1 MIDFETHSSH
11 CLFNNYP
18 VQYRIQK
25 CSVKPSANKVS
36 KMNEC
41 LMFQWLPVYK
51 CIKSRHN
58 LEVRSPVQDYE
69 IWGMVSGCVFV
80 FSWEQRPSVTIISR
94 PAQDRPS
101 GWGRGGGVTMRH
113 WPTPGPR
120 PRQGVVMTSGAV
132 LRSAGAG
139 RGPAVCCISLPNPP
153 LAFPQPPQCPEH
165 RSKH

>member
-1 MIDFETHSSH
+1 MIDFETHSPH

-25 CSVKPSANKVS
+25 CSVKLSANKMS

-41 LMFQWLPVYK
+41 LMFKWLPVYK

-80 FSWEQRPSVTIISR
+80 FSWEPGTQCYNQQQASLGPTQWLGARRWCDHAPLTHPWSPSEARCRNDIRSSVAQCRGGARPSCLLYISAQPSLGF
-94 PAQDRPS
+94 PAAAP
-101 GWGRGGGVTMRH
+101 V
-113 WPTPGPR
+113 PGAP
-120 PRQGVVMTSGAV
+120 
-132 LRSAGAG
+132 
-139 RGPAVCCISLPNPP
+139 
-153 LAFPQPPQCPEH
+153 
-165 RSKH
+165 